1 MHAEGS
7 PSSPAPVWQRVFT
20 WMGAVPL
27 AGFVL
32 VHVLAQG
39 SALWGPHAYARTVVR
54 AISHSTVLLDV
65 VLIYVPL
72 LLHAVAGVYRAVSA
86 GGLGARPAEVTQR
99 LSAVVLLVF
108 SLLHI
113 LQFPARVWLGEISP
127 RDYYPELCASLSST
141 AWGGVP
147 LVAIGYLV
155 GVAAAAVHGA
165 GGVYRAAL
173 SSGLVSAAR
182 QQLLLRCCVAV
193 GVAVFVLGALIV
205 IDLATGSVLIHL
217 RGS

>member
-1 MHAEGS
+1 MHAQGS
-7 PSSPAPVWQRVFT
+7 PSSPAPVWQRLFT
-20 WMGAVPL
+20 WTGAVPL

-39 SALWGPHAYARTVVR
+39 SALWGPDTYARWVVR
-54 AISHSTVLLDV
+54 ATSRWSVPFDV

-72 LLHAVAGVYRAVSA
+72 LLHAALGLRRVAS
-86 GGLGARPAEVTQR
+86 GGLRAGPAGLVQP
-99 LSAVVLLVF
+99 LSAAVLLAF
-108 SLLHI
+108 SLLHVW
-113 LQFPARVWLGEISP
+113 QFPARVWLGELTP
-127 RDYYPELCASLSST
+127 ADYYPELCASLSST

-147 LVAIGYLV
+147 LVAAGYLV

-165 GGVYRAAL
+165 VGVYRAAL

-182 QQLLLRCCVAV
+182 QQLLLRCCGAV
-193 GVAVFVLGALIV
+193 GVAVFVLGSLIV

>member
-20 WMGAVPL
+20 WTGAVPL

-32 VHVLAQG
+32 VHVLTQG

-54 AISHSTVLLDV
+54 ASSHWSALLDV

-72 LLHAVAGVYRAVSA
+72 LLHAALGLLRVVRGGPRPTRAELVQRISA
-86 GGLGARPAEVTQR
+86 A
-99 LSAVVLLVF
+99 VLLVF
-108 SLLHI
+108 SLLHVW
-113 LQFPARVWLGEISP
+113 QFRARVWLGVISP
-127 RDYYPELCASLSST
+127 VDYYPELCASLSST

-147 LVAIGYLV
+147 LVAIGHLL
-155 GVAAAAVHGA
+155 GIAAAAVHGA

-173 SSGLVSAAR
+173 GSGLVSAAR
-182 QQLLLRCCVAV
+182 QRLLWRCCAAVA
-193 GVAVFVLGALIV
+193 VAVFVLGALIV

>member
-1 MHAEGS
+1 MHAQGS

-20 WMGAVPL
+20 WTGAVPL

-39 SALWGPHAYARTVVR
+39 SALWGPHAYARAVVR
-54 AISHSTVLLDV
+54 ESSPWSVLLDV

-72 LLHAVAGVYRAVSA
+72 LLHAALGLYRAASA
-86 GGLGARPAEVTQR
+86 GGFGARPADVAQR
-99 LSAVVLLVF
+99 ISAAVLLVF
-108 SLLHI
+108 ALLHI
-113 LQFPARVWLGEISP
+113 WQFPVRVWLGEISP
-127 RDYYPELCASLSST
+127 VDYYPELCASLSST

-182 QQLLLRCCVAV
+182 QRLLLRCCGAV

>member
-1 MHAEGS
+1 MHAPGS
-7 PSSPAPVWQRVFT
+7 PSSPAPVWQRVFVWT
-20 WMGAVPL
+20 GAVPL

-39 SALWGPHAYARTVVR
+39 AALWGPNAYARLVAR
-54 AISHSTVLLDV
+54 ATSPWSLLLDLLLV
-65 VLIYVPL
+65 YVPL
-72 LLHAVAGVYRAVSA
+72 LLHAALGLRRAVGA
-86 GGLGARPAEVTQR
+86 GGSGASAAEIVQR
-99 LSAVVLLVF
+99 LSAVALLVF
-108 SLLHI
+108 LLLHVW
-113 LQFPARVWLGEISP
+113 QFPARVWRGELDP
-127 RDYYPELCASLSST
+127 VDYYPELCASLSST

-155 GVAAAAVHGA
+155 GVAAAALHGA

-182 QQLLLRCCVAV
+182 QRLLLRCCSAV

-217 RGS
+217 RG

>member
-1 MHAEGS
+1 MHDERS
-7 PSSPAPVWQRVFT
+7 PSSPVPVWQRVFT
-20 WMGAVPL
+20 WTGAVPL

-39 SALWGPHAYARTVVR
+39 SALWGPLAYARTVVR
-54 AISHSTVLLDV
+54 AASYWSVLLDV

-72 LLHAVAGVYRAVSA
+72 LLHAVL
-86 GGLGARPAEVTQR
+86 GLRRVVRDGRLGSGAADIAQR
-99 LSAVVLLVF
+99 LSAAVLLVF
-108 SLLHI
+108 SLLHVWQ
-113 LQFPARVWLGEISP
+113 LPARVWLGELRP
-127 RDYYPELCASLSST
+127 VDYYPALCASLSST

-173 SSGLVSAAR
+173 GSGLVSAAR
-182 QQLLLRCCVAV
+182 QRLLLRCCGAV
-193 GVAVFVLGALIV
+193 GLAVFVVGALIV

>member
-1 MHAEGS
+1 MHAQGS
-7 PSSPAPVWQRVFT
+7 PSSPAPVLQQVLAWT
-20 WMGAVPL
+20 GAVPL

-39 SALWGPHAYARTVVR
+39 SALWGPNAYARLVVR
-54 AISHSTVLLDV
+54 ATSPWSLLLDV
-65 VLIYVPL
+65 LLFYVPL
-72 LLHAVAGVYRAVSA
+72 LLHAALGVRQALSGVGSSA
-86 GGLGARPAEVTQR
+86 SPADLVQR

-108 SLLHI
+108 LLLHVW
-113 LQFPARVWLGEISP
+113 QFPARVWLGELDP
-127 RDYYPELCASLSST
+127 VDYYPALCASLSST

-173 SSGLVSAAR
+173 RSGLVSAAR
-182 QQLLLRCCVAV
+182 QRLWLRCCGVV
-193 GVAVFVLGALIV
+193 GAAVFVLGALIV

-217 RGS
+217 RG